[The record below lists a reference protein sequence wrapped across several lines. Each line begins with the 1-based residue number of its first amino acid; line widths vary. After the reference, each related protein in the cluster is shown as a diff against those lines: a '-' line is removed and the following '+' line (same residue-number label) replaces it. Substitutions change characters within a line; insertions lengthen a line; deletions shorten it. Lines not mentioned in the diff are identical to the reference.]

1 MSYVIWHTYGY
12 SVELTDILCESPDR
26 IKLLLSVTPD
36 FEKKVNEWF
45 KQCGI
50 KETTVEDYAE
60 FDQDYHLGLAY
71 IQATANVDFCFEI
84 EYNNKQLE

>member
-36 FEKKVNEWF
+36 FEKKVNE
-45 KQCGI
+45 
-50 KETTVEDYAE
+50 
-60 FDQDYHLGLAY
+60 
-71 IQATANVDFCFEI
+71 
-84 EYNNKQLE
+84 